1 MKDVDA
7 LYIHF
12 PFCRHL
18 CNYCDFYKHKLTDE
32 EQVNQFEKIMKKQI
46 SEHQKFLTETGFE
59 MKKLETLYIG
69 GGTPSLWSK
78 RGSSFMKDFILNSV
92 SFKDNYE
99 FTIEIDP
106 GTWTVEEVNSWRSIG
121 VNRFSIGVQSFN
133 DDYLEILD
141 REHNKKEAAQTLE
154 YLKSIN
160 ANYSIDLMLGLPKL
174 EKPRK
179 VLDELKELM
188 TYGPSHFSVYI
199 LKCRKNYPHYT
210 KLPEDEEVSDE
221 YLEVCNFLNEHD
233 YKQYEVSNFSKE
245 GLESVHN
252 KKYWKYDSVA
262 AIGPNSAGLL
272 VLDKENSV
280 RYKWKTQS
288 SGFETENLSG
298 TSLMIEK
305 LYMQLRSK
313 GCFDRGTLNEK
324 NFAAFTDLKNLWE
337 SRGYV
342 ALGQDE
348 FELTAQGYLMLDSLM
363 DDVFNSLTI

>member
-32 EQVNQFEKIMKKQI
+32 EQVNQFEEIMKKQI

-78 RGSSFMKDFILNSV
+78 RGSSFLKDFILNSV

-106 GTWTVEEVNSWRSIG
+106 GTWTVEEINSWTSIG

-141 REHNKKEAAQTLE
+141 REHNKKEAAYTLE

-174 EKPRK
+174 ETPRK

-199 LKCRKNYPHYT
+199 LKCRKNYPHHT
-210 KLPEDEEVSDE
+210 KL
-221 YLEVCNFLNEHD
+221 
-233 YKQYEVSNFSKE
+233 
-245 GLESVHN
+245 
-252 KKYWKYDSVA
+252 
-262 AIGPNSAGLL
+262 
-272 VLDKENSV
+272 
-280 RYKWKTQS
+280 
-288 SGFETENLSG
+288 
-298 TSLMIEK
+298 
-305 LYMQLRSK
+305 
-313 GCFDRGTLNEK
+313 
-324 NFAAFTDLKNLWE
+324 
-337 SRGYV
+337 
-342 ALGQDE
+342 
-348 FELTAQGYLMLDSLM
+348 
-363 DDVFNSLTI
+363 